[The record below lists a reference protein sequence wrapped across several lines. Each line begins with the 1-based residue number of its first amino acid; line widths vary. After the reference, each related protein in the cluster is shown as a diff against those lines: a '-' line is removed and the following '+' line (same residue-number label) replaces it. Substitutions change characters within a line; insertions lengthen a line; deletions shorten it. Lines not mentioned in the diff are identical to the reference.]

1 VSPALAAA
9 DVAKAFH
16 DACFAELD
24 ALKPGNVHRY
34 GDDPRMTLADFKASA
49 RAAAPAIGMPMI
61 SVGPRIRLAVE
72 ATIDVVA
79 HNTNLGIILLAAPLS
94 QAALMDAPGDLRA
107 KLARVLA
114 GLSIED
120 ARETYAAIRAAS
132 PGGLGAAP
140 RHDVSTEPTVTL
152 LEAMRE
158 AEGRDRIAWNYTH
171 DFADIFI
178 TGLPLLDR
186 ALAQRPSL
194 PFATTVTYL
203 GFLGSIPDTLIAR
216 KFGAE
221 HAEQVRQEAAILAK
235 RLAEAADPDVLVPDL
250 MGFDQALKQR
260 GLNPGTSADL
270 TVATLFAGSLR
281 NLEKFG

>member
-1 VSPALAAA
+1 VLSGL
-9 DVAKAFH
+9 DV
-16 DACFAELD
+16 
-24 ALKPGNVHRY
+24 
-34 GDDPRMTLADFKASA
+34 
-49 RAAAPAIGMPMI
+49 
-61 SVGPRIRLAVE
+61 
-72 ATIDVVA
+72 
-79 HNTNLGIILLAAPLS
+79 
-94 QAALMDAPGDLRA
+94 
-107 KLARVLA
+107 
-114 GLSIED
+114 ED

-140 RHDVSTEPTVTL
+140 RHDVGAEPTVTL

-178 TGLPLLDR
+178 TGLALLDQGLSR
-186 ALAQRPSL
+186 RPSL

-216 KFGAE
+216 KFGTE
-221 HAEQVRQEAAILAK
+221 HAEEVRQEAAILAK
-235 RLAEAADPDVLVPDL
+235 KLADAADPDALVPEL
-250 MGFDQALKQR
+250 MAFDRSLKQR

>member
-1 VSPALAAA
+1 
-9 DVAKAFH
+9 
-16 DACFAELD
+16 
-24 ALKPGNVHRY
+24 
-34 GDDPRMTLADFKASA
+34 
-49 RAAAPAIGMPMI
+49 
-61 SVGPRIRLAVE
+61 
-72 ATIDVVA
+72 
-79 HNTNLGIILLAAPLS
+79 
-94 QAALMDAPGDLRA
+94 
-107 KLARVLA
+107 
-114 GLSIED
+114 
-120 ARETYAAIRAAS
+120 
-132 PGGLGAAP
+132 
-140 RHDVSTEPTVTL
+140 
-152 LEAMRE
+152 MRE

-178 TGLPLLDR
+178 TGLALLDQ

-235 RLAEAADPDVLVPDL
+235 KLAEAADPDVLVPDL
-250 MGFDQALKQR
+250 MAFDQALKQR

>member
-1 VSPALAAA
+1 VTRPLAAA
-9 DVAKAFH
+9 EIAKAFR
-16 DACFAELD
+16 DACLAELD

-34 GDDPRMTLADFKASA
+34 GDDPRMTIADFEASA

-61 SVGPRIRLAVE
+61 SIGPRIRLAVE
-72 ATIDVVA
+72 ATIGVVG
-79 HNTNLGIILLAAPLS
+79 HNTNLGIILLVAPL
-94 QAALMDAPGDLRA
+94 AAATLMDAPGDLRA
-107 KLARVLA
+107 KLAKVLA

-120 ARETYAAIRAAS
+120 ARETYVAIRAAS

-140 RHDVSTEPTVTL
+140 RHDVGTEPTVTL

-178 TGLPLLDR
+178 TGLPLLDQ
-186 ALAQRPSL
+186 ALSRRPSL

-221 HAEQVRQEAAILAK
+221 QAEQVRQEAAILAK
-235 RLAEAADPDVLVPDL
+235 NLEEGPDPDALVPEL
-250 MGFDQALKQR
+250 MAFDRALKQR

-270 TVATLFAGSLR
+270 TVATLFAASLR

>member
-1 VSPALAAA
+1 VSAALAAA

-16 DACFAELD
+16 DACLAELD

-34 GDDPRMTLADFKASA
+34 GDDPRMTLADFEASA

-72 ATIDVVA
+72 ATVGVVG
-79 HNTNLGIILLAAPLS
+79 HNTNLGIVLLAAPLA
-94 QAALMDAPGDLRA
+94 QAALTDAPGDLRT
-107 KLARVLA
+107 KLATVLA
-114 GLSIED
+114 GLSVED
-120 ARETYAAIRAAS
+120 AVETYAAIRAAS
-132 PGGLGAAP
+132 PGGLGDAP
-140 RHDVSTEPTVTL
+140 RHDVSAAPSVTL

-178 TGLPLLDR
+178 TGLTLLDQ
-186 ALAQRPSL
+186 ALLRRPSL
-194 PFATTVTYL
+194 PFATTVVYL

-216 KFGAE
+216 KFGSGC
-221 HAEQVRQEAAILAK
+221 AEQVRQEAALLAK
-235 RLAEAADPDVLVPDL
+235 NLAEGADPDARVPEL
-250 MGFDQALKQR
+250 MAFDRSLKQR

-270 TVATLFAGSLR
+270 TVATLFAASLR